1 MNYTTN
7 YQLNKPER
15 NEQFNID
22 HWNVNSDIIDTQM
35 HTNEVNIATN
45 ASSISS
51 ILTNLTTNKSSDSS
65 STYFKLMKLI
75 YPVGSI
81 YWSGNNKNP
90 STLFG
95 GTWVQI
101 KDKFIWAKG
110 DSDTLGATGGAK
122 TVTLTVNNMPS
133 HNHSFTPG
141 GSISITTNP
150 SFTGT
155 EVTSGANNRGHTH
168 EYAHTHGYTPS
179 GKIASTSGGTDN
191 KTTGMSANNNVY
203 FYSYN
208 KSGDVRAPL
217 TDVWVSSSNP
227 TVSYSETHKYH
238 HYGQGIKVNT
248 SNAEKTDEDSIAGNY
263 DFHGGFKYDLSL
275 SHTHTA
281 YFTGTAGTTASQ
293 STTTSGGESQNHTH
307 SVTASGTISGGA
319 YSFTGTAGTT
329 GSKGSG
335 TAVNIMP
342 PYVVKYCWERTA

>member
-22 HWNVNSDIIDTQM
+22 HWNANSDVIDTQM

-45 ASSISS
+45 ASNISS
-51 ILTNLTTNKSSDSS
+51 IITNLTTNKSSDSS

-81 YWSGNNKNP
+81 YWSGNSTNP

-95 GTWVQI
+95 GTWTQI
-101 KDKFIWAKG
+101 KDKFVWAKG

-133 HNHSFTPG
+133 HNHSFTPSG
-141 GSISITTNP
+141 TISITTNP
-150 SFTGT
+150 TFTGSA
-155 EVTSGANNRGHTH
+155 VTSGANNRGHTH
-168 EYAHTHGYTPS
+168 TLNNGNTSSTGTTATAGIRHS
-179 GKIASTSGGTDN
+179 GNTG
-191 KTTGMSANNNVY
+191 GMSANSTGSIEFTKY
-203 FYSYN
+203 TPFLDFYDEQQMQSSGNLSFDASYEKNIERPEYN
-208 KSGDVRAPL
+208 KNTNNERCIYKL
-217 TDVWVSSSNP
+217 KSN
-227 TVSYSETHKYH
+227 
-238 HYGQGIKVNT
+238 
-248 SNAEKTDEDSIAGNY
+248 IA
-263 DFHGGFKYDLSL
+263 
-275 SHTHTA
+275 HTHTLPVS
-281 YFTGTAGTTASQ
+281 YIYGKTD
-293 STTTSGGESQNHTH
+293 GESQNHTH
-307 SVTASGTISGGA
+307 SVTASGIISGGA